1 MVFSMA
7 RKRRTF
13 NKEFKEEV
21 VKLVLE
27 GGKTVS
33 RAAKDLDIAASVVA
47 GWVKQ
52 AKIDRGVNPSGA
64 LTTDEKRELAQLR
77 KENRELRMERE
88 ILKKATAFFAK
99 HST

>member
-1 MVFSMA
+1 MA

-13 NKEFKEEV
+13 TKEFKEEV

-27 GGKTVS
+27 GGKSVS
-33 RAAKDLDIAASVVA
+33 QAAKDLELTPSVVA

>member
-1 MVFSMA
+1 MVSSMA

-21 VKLVLE
+21 VKLILE
-27 GGKTVS
+27 GGKPVS
-33 RAAKDLDIAASVVA
+33 QAAKDLDISASVVT

-64 LTTDEKRELAQLR
+64 LTTDEKRELTQLR
-77 KENRELRMERE
+77 KEVRELRMERE